1 MKGIGG
7 TRISSSRQSAK
18 LPKVLT
24 NKVPLIPLALTCIK
38 PRSPAVGSNLSADG
52 PNSARMRTIG
62 VASDGEERVLCLSDL
77 LNDFWLRNFSKETT
91 PSSSSF
97 ISGHIILM
105 TLSYPWKCSPTST
118 SSPWMERMDTI
129 FGLFLLESLEALP
142 SRWLLALLASL
153 SVWLVT
159 RPLEDLLSCAPT
171 IDQPSVSGADDTLA
185 RPEVWDVDCDEL
197 GRDCDTSLGLWFSM
211 VGCKPSFHC
220 GDPSELVLEW
230 DLESITSGD
239 WQPLSDTI
247 PVSR

>member
-1 MKGIGG
+1 MATGSLARSWGSAVIGLMWKTPVCARRIAMFSMFKSIGMAIGADTNAGGRSLLILTFESVTSTMKGIGG

-38 PRSPAVGSNLSADG
+38 PRSPAVGSSLSADG

-62 VASDGEERVLCLSDL
+62 VASDGEESELCLSDFL
-77 LNDFWLRNFSKETT
+77 DDFWLRNLSKETT

-142 SRWLLALLASL
+142 SR
-153 SVWLVT
+153 
-159 RPLEDLLSCAPT
+159 
-171 IDQPSVSGADDTLA
+171 
-185 RPEVWDVDCDEL
+185 
-197 GRDCDTSLGLWFSM
+197 
-211 VGCKPSFHC
+211 
-220 GDPSELVLEW
+220 
-230 DLESITSGD
+230 
-239 WQPLSDTI
+239 
-247 PVSR
+247 